1 MNTVVEVL
9 VMGVMLATF
18 AAMAIAGAVA
28 ESAPRSLVM
37 LGNEEP
43 EAVRAYARRR

>member
-9 VMGVMLATF
+9 LMGVILATF

-37 LGNEEP
+37 LRNDEP
-43 EAVRAYARRR
+43 VRASARRR

>member
-9 VMGVMLATF
+9 VLGAILAVF

-28 ESAPRSLVM
+28 ESAPRSLVTVRSRTV
-37 LGNEEP
+37 EP
-43 EAVRAYARRR
+43 PRPSARR